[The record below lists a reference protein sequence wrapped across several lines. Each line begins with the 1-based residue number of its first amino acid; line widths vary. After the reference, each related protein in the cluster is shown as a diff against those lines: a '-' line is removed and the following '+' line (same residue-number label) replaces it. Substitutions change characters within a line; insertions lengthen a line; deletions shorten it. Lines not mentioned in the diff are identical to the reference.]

1 MRIERIYVNTY
12 RKDFHL
18 ARVCVA
24 SIRYWYPEIPIF
36 LIKDTIGAG
45 DFDTSTLERRFRV
58 SILEAGAKTMG
69 WGFGKLQPLL
79 RPPGE
84 AFMIMDADTVMS
96 GPLLDRLSDMEADV
110 IVDEE
115 VQPREKLFNLYFDTE
130 KLGTLDPVFS
140 YPGYSFNTGQYAAVS
155 GILKESD
162 LEPFLDWGPP
172 PRVLRPDIF
181 KNGEQGLLNY
191 IMQKKQAEGSIRLT
205 RSPIMIWPADHAAD
219 PVDLDAIRHRRP
231 MEDRVIHWA
240 GMKDVPEKAL
250 PRMDIIRFFRDEYYR
265 HAGSGQRS
273 LDFMKDSYGSARDL
287 AMRVRKRVRK
297 AIKG

>member
-24 SIRYWYPEIPIF
+24 SIRYWYPDIPIF
-36 LIKDTIGAG
+36 LIKDIRGAG
-45 DFDTSTLERRFRV
+45 DFDTSTLERRFHV
-58 SILEAGAKTMG
+58 AILEAGARTMG

-96 GPLLDRLSDMEADV
+96 GPLLDRLAYIEADV
-110 IVDEE
+110 IVDDE
-115 VQPREKLFNLYFDTE
+115 VQPREKLLTLYYDTE
-130 KLGTLDPVFS
+130 KLGILDPGFT

-172 PRVLRPDIF
+172 PGVLRPDIF

-191 IMQKKQAEGSIRLT
+191 IMQKKQAEGSIRLSRT
-205 RSPIMIWPADHAAD
+205 PVMIWPEDDAANH
-219 PVDLDAIRHRRP
+219 VDLHAIRERRP
-231 MEDRVIHWA
+231 VEDRVIHWA
-240 GMKDVPEKAL
+240 GMKGVPEQAL
-250 PRMDIIRFFRDEYYR
+250 PRTDIIHFFRDEYFR
-265 HAGSGQRS
+265 HAGPGQRYI
-273 LDFMKDSYGSARDL
+273 DFMKDSYGYARDL
-287 AMRVRKRVRK
+287 AVRVRMRVGK
-297 AIKG
+297 AIRV